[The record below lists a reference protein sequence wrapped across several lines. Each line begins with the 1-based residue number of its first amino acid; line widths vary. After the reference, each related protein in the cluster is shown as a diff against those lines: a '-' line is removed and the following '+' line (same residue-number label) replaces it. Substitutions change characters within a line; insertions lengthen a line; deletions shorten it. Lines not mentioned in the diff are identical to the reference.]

1 MFHQFGNLFEIIPA
15 MSRKLLVLLALCAI
29 VAIVA
34 YRASGLNFD
43 WALFRRSLSGLNV
56 WWLVACVLM
65 TFATY
70 WLRAMRWQVLL
81 APLKKLAVS
90 PLVAIT
96 TVGFAA
102 IFALG
107 RAGELARPV
116 WLARR
121 EDVPMSG
128 AFATIV
134 VERVL
139 DILMLS
145 ALLACALVVVEVPPG
160 SEKTLGV
167 LKNGAWFVSALV
179 VAGTVGLVLIRT
191 NAQRIV
197 KLIPFKRVASMVQ
210 NFAQGLSFLQNKKA
224 FFLVILHSVILWI
237 AIALQFWFLLLGM
250 KSGFSLGASTLV
262 MVAAGIGSVAM
273 LPGIGGGFQAA
284 ISFCMTT
291 LFQVPKEQATAT
303 SLIAWIVSYAPTI
316 LVGAIYMAAKGI
328 SIRELKSTISKPE
341 SETV

>member
-1 MFHQFGNLFEIIPA
+1 

-34 YRASGLNFD
+34 YRASGLDFD
-43 WALFRRSLSGLNV
+43 WALFRSSLSGV
-56 WWLVACVLM
+56 KPWWLAACVVM

-70 WLRAMRWQVLL
+70 WLRAIRWQVLL
-81 APLKKLAVS
+81 APLKKLSLS
-90 PLVAIT
+90 PLVSIT
-96 TVGFAA
+96 MVGFAA

-116 WLARR
+116 WLSRR
-121 EDVPMSG
+121 ENVPMSG

-139 DILMLS
+139 DIIMMA
-145 ALLACALVVVEVPPG
+145 ALLAFALIVVEVPAG
-160 SEKTLGV
+160 SEQTLGV
-167 LKNGAWFVSALV
+167 LKNGAWFVSAIV
-179 VAGTVGLVLIRT
+179 VAGTVGLLLIRT
-191 NAQRIV
+191 NAERIV
-197 KLIPFKRVASMVQ
+197 RLIPFRRLAALVE

-224 FFLVILHSVILWI
+224 LFLVILHSAILWI

-250 KSGFSLGASTLV
+250 NAGFSLGASTLV

-303 SLIAWIVSYAPTI
+303 SLIAWVVSYAPTI
-316 LVGAIYMAAKGI
+316 IVGAIYMAVKGI
-328 SIRELKSTISKPE
+328 SIRELKSTIRKPE